1 MNTQLEHLQ
10 KTTSD
15 MRDALSLLNQTA
27 IEFSSIN
34 NIKCKPGCGAC
45 CERPGDVWASIGEM
59 LPMAWDIIERGDYDV
74 IMREI
79 SSRAPQ
85 KMCSMFNPAEGRP
98 GFGRCGEYQNRPSTC
113 ILFGASTTAKKDGT
127 TRLLACSYLIDQKSK
142 ETQASLTASKIDAR
156 SLTEQVRS
164 VIADNRLREERPIN
178 EALEQALELIAW
190 ARYTQKEMKFQACVN
205 DHVPATSN
213 AESGKS
219 NQVLFP

>member
-1 MNTQLEHLQ
+1 
-10 KTTSD
+10 
-15 MRDALSLLNQTA
+15 MRDALSHINKTA
-27 IEFSSIN
+27 VEFSSKN

-45 CERPGDVWASIGEM
+45 CERPSDVWASIGEM
-59 LPMAWDIIERGDYDV
+59 LPMAWDMIERGDYDV

-98 GFGRCGEYQNRPSTC
+98 GFGRCSEYQNRPSTC

-127 TRLLACSYLIDQKSK
+127 TRLLACSYLIEQNSK
-142 ETQASLTASKIDAR
+142 ETQASLTANKIDAK

-164 VIADNRLREERPIN
+164 VIADSRLRKEHPIN

-190 ARYTQKEMKFQACVN
+190 ARYTHNEMNFQASVN
-205 DHVPATSN
+205 EYVPATSN
-213 AESGKS
+213 AESGNS
-219 NQVLFP
+219 EQSLFP